1 MDIASLVGIF
11 SGLALIISAIFIG
24 GSSDVFVNIPGLMI
38 VIGGTMAATL
48 LTVQFK
54 DVMNAFKGAY
64 IVFTRD
70 KTNPKEM
77 IETMIKLSRISHRHG
92 LLKLGDVKTD
102 SPVLRRACNL
112 LAEAASEQVIRNTL
126 QNEID
131 SLLARHFA
139 TQDVFK
145 KMGTYA
151 PAFGMLG
158 TLIGL
163 IQMLSEL
170 NNPDTMGPAMAI
182 ALLTTFYGSLLATM
196 VFLPIA
202 GKLKARTL
210 LEVTNLEII
219 REGSISILTND
230 HYAHVYE
237 QLSSYLPERERK
249 PISAATPLTTIRS
262 IKLPLIYL
270 SLVISY
276 YYGCLKP
283 I

>member
-1 MDIASLVGIF
+1 MDIASLVGII
-11 SGLALIISAIFIG
+11 SGLVLIVSAIFIG
-24 GSSDVFVNIPGLMI
+24 GSADVFVNVPGLMI

-54 DVMNAFKGAY
+54 DVTNAFKGAY

-70 KTNPKEM
+70 NTNPIEM
-77 IETMIKLSRISHRHG
+77 IDTMIKLSKISHRHG

-102 SPVLRRACNL
+102 SAVLKRACNL
-112 LAEAASEQVIRNTL
+112 LSEAASEQVIRTTL

-139 TQDVFK
+139 VQDVFR

-170 NNPDTMGPAMAI
+170 DNPDKLGPAMAV
-182 ALLTTFYGSLLATM
+182 ALLTTFYGSVMATM
-196 VFLPIA
+196 MFLPIA
-202 GKLKARTL
+202 GKLKARTV

-249 PISAATPLTTIRS
+249 PINSDKAAPAKGKT
-262 IKLPLIYL
+262 K
-270 SLVISY
+270 
-276 YYGCLKP
+276 
-283 I
+283 

>member
-1 MDIASLVGIF
+1 MDFASLVGII
-11 SGLALIISAIFIG
+11 SGLVLIISAILMG
-24 GSSDVFVNIPGLMI
+24 GNADIFVNVPGMMI
-38 VIGGTMAATL
+38 VVGGTMAATL
-48 LTVQFK
+48 LTVQFR

-64 IVFTRD
+64 IVFTQD
-70 KTNPKEM
+70 KTNPSEM
-77 IETMIKLSRISHRHG
+77 IDTMISLSKISHRHG

-102 SPVLRRACNL
+102 SPVLLRACNL
-112 LAEAASEQVIRNTL
+112 LSEAASEQVIRNTL

-131 SLLARHFA
+131 SLMARHFSV
-139 TQDVFK
+139 QDVFR
-145 KMGTYA
+145 KMAAYA

-170 NNPDTMGPAMAI
+170 DNPGTIGPAMAI

-237 QLSSYLPERERK
+237 QLASYLPERARK
-249 PISAATPLTTIRS
+249 PIQSQKVAGDSGA
-262 IKLPLIYL
+262 K
-270 SLVISY
+270 
-276 YYGCLKP
+276 K
-283 I
+283 

>member
-1 MDIASLVGIF
+1 MDFASLIGIL
-11 SGLALIISAIFIG
+11 SGLVLIISAILIG
-24 GSSDVFVNIPGLMI
+24 GNADIFVNVPGMMI
-38 VIGGTMAATL
+38 VVGGTMAATL
-48 LTVQFK
+48 LTVQFR

-64 IVFTRD
+64 MVFTKD
-70 KTNPKEM
+70 KTNPSEM
-77 IETMIKLSRISHRHG
+77 IDTMIKLSKISHRHG

-112 LAEAASEQVIRNTL
+112 LSEAASESVIRNTL

-131 SLLARHFA
+131 SLMARHFSV
-139 TQDVFK
+139 QDVFK
-145 KMGTYA
+145 KMAAYA

-170 NNPDTMGPAMAI
+170 DNPETIGPAMAV

-237 QLSSYLPERERK
+237 QLSSYLPERARSPMFNKKESE
-249 PISAATPLTTIRS
+249 SAGA
-262 IKLPLIYL
+262 K
-270 SLVISY
+270 
-276 YYGCLKP
+276 K
-283 I
+283 

>member
-1 MDIASLVGIF
+1 MDFASLLGII
-11 SGLALIISAIFIG
+11 SGLALIISAIIMG
-24 GSSDVFVNIPGLMI
+24 GSADVFVNVPGLMI
-38 VIGGTMAATL
+38 VGGGTIAATL

-54 DVMNAFKGAY
+54 DVINAFRGAF
-64 IVFTRD
+64 IVFTQD
-70 KTNPKEM
+70 KTNQQEM
-77 IETMIKLSRISHRHG
+77 IDTMLELSRISHRHG
-92 LLKLGDVKTD
+92 LLKLGDVNSS
-102 SPVLRRACNL
+102 SPVLKRACML
-112 LAEAASEQVIRNTL
+112 LAEAASEQVIRNTI

-131 SLLARHFA
+131 SLVARHYA

-145 KMGTYA
+145 KMAAYA

-170 NNPDTMGPAMAI
+170 NNPESIGPAMAV

-219 REGSISILTND
+219 REGCISILTND
-230 HYAHVYE
+230 HYMHVYE
-237 QLSSYLPERERK
+237 QLSSFIPAAKRK
-249 PISAATPLTTIRS
+249 K
-262 IKLPLIYL
+262 IK
-270 SLVISY
+270 V
-276 YYGCLKP
+276 GQQKKG
-283 I
+283 

>member
-1 MDIASLVGIF
+1 MDFASLLGII

-24 GSSDVFVNIPGLMI
+24 GNADVFVNVPGVMI
-38 VIGGTMAATL
+38 VVGGTMAATL

-54 DVMNAFKGAY
+54 DVLNAFRAAY

-70 KTNPKEM
+70 KTNSSEM
-77 IETMIKLSRISHRHG
+77 IDTMIKLSRISHRHG

-102 SPVLRRACNL
+102 SAVLRRACNL
-112 LAEAASEQVIRNTL
+112 LSEAASEQVIRNTL

-131 SLLARHFA
+131 SLMARHFSV
-139 TQDVFK
+139 QEVFR
-145 KMGTYA
+145 KMASYA

-170 NNPDTMGPAMAI
+170 DNPEAIGPAMAV

-210 LEVTNLEII
+210 MEVTNLEII
-219 REGSISILTND
+219 REGCISILTND

-237 QLSSYLPERERK
+237 QLSAYLPEAARK
-249 PISAATPLTTIRS
+249 PITGGDKAKAV
-262 IKLPLIYL
+262 K
-270 SLVISY
+270 
-276 YYGCLKP
+276 
-283 I
+283 